1 MLASDRRANMK
12 RLLTLNAA
20 VLSCAAFFGAAAPA
34 AAKDYEY
41 CRRGLTSYML
51 QCGFD
56 TLAQCQY
63 MHMSFGRRGDCI
75 RNPSLGSGAHA
86 CIYAPS
92 VRKTYAYAPHR

>member
-1 MLASDRRANMK
+1 MFASDRRANMK

-20 VLSCAAFFGAAAPA
+20 ALSCAAFFGAAAPA

-56 TLAQCQY
+56 TLAQFQY
-63 MHMSFGRRGDCI
+63 MSLGRRGDCI
-75 RNPSLGSGAHA
+75 CNPSLGSGADA
-86 CIYAPS
+86 YIYAPS

>member
-1 MLASDRRANMK
+1 MFASDRRANMK

-20 VLSCAAFFGAAAPA
+20 ALSCAAFFGAAAPA

-56 TLAQCQY
+56 T
-63 MHMSFGRRGDCI
+63 
-75 RNPSLGSGAHA
+75 
-86 CIYAPS
+86 
-92 VRKTYAYAPHR
+92 